1 MKVALNLSMPE
12 SPRKRYAL
20 AWALPAVLVGLGGLV
35 SLSLSAVRTVR
46 EYQTAHNSFLK
57 LQEGESRLREREMA
71 LRRDLERPQFRVVY
85 REAQFVNK
93 LIEEKKGMSLTE
105 MAAKVAKLLPGQ
117 VRLTGLALA
126 PQGGDLVVHFTI
138 TGRNEEAVETFLSS
152 LEDSPDFKD
161 VTIANRGFEQ
171 EGGQSA
177 AVNIACAAR
186 YVAGNH

>member
-1 MKVALNLSMPE
+1 MKVALNLSMSE
-12 SPRKRYAL
+12 RPRERFAL

-35 SLSLSAVRTVR
+35 CLSLSAVRMVR

-57 LQEGESRLREREMA
+57 YQERENRLREREMA
-71 LRRDLERPQFRVVY
+71 LRRDLERPQFREVY

-93 LIEEKKGMSLTE
+93 LIDEKKEISLTE
-105 MAAKVAKLLPGQ
+105 MAAKVARLLPGE

-161 VTIANRGFEQ
+161 VMIANRGFEQ

-177 AVNIACAAR
+177 PVNIACTAR

>member
-1 MKVALNLSMPE
+1 MKVALNLSTPE
-12 SPRKRYAL
+12 SPRERYAL

-35 SLSLSAVRTVR
+35 YLSLSGVRAVR
-46 EYQTAHNSFLK
+46 EYHTAHTSFLEC
-57 LQEGESRLREREMA
+57 QERESRLREREVA
-71 LRRDLERPQFRVVY
+71 LRRDLERPQFRKVY
-85 REAQFVNK
+85 REAQYVNK
-93 LIEEKKGMSLTE
+93 LIEKKEISLTE

-117 VRLTGLALA
+117 VRLIGLALA

-171 EGGQSA
+171 EGGLSA
-177 AVNIACAAR
+177 PVNIACTAR
-186 YVAGNH
+186 YVVGNH